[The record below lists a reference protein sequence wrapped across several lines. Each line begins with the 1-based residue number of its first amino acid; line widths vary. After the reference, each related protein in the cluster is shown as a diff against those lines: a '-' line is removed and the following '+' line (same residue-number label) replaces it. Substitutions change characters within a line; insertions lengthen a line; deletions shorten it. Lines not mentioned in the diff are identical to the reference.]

1 MVSEKIVESVKTV
14 ANQVDMLCET
24 VKTTRVY
31 AHVKTVKIT
40 TTYNGSTDSAH
51 SAASVTMRIFS

>member
-1 MVSEKIVESVKTV
+1 MMSEKIVESVKTV
-14 ANQVDMLCET
+14 TDRVDMLSET
-24 VKTTRVY
+24 VATNRVY

-51 SAASVTMRIFS
+51 SAASVTMRIFD